1 MKLIVL
7 KGKEN
12 TGKTTT
18 INCVCNDLR
27 GKGYIE
33 PSSKTFEDLGNGD
46 FLTVLEKEGVKI
58 GIISQG
64 DEPDKFLN
72 YFEKIEQKACSN
84 NIKVICALRKSIENE
99 VDLSDGAKNTILKE
113 VEINKANPNSF
124 EGRKSE
130 INQKVK
136 ELLALVVWFITY
148 TPNLLPL

>member
-1 MKLIVL
+1 MELIVL

-33 PSSKTFEDLGNGD
+33 PSSQTFEDLGNGD

-64 DEPDKFLN
+64 DEPDKFPN
-72 YFEKIEQKACSN
+72 YFEKIEQKACTENTCSN

-99 VDLSDGAKNTILKE
+99 VDLLDGNKNTILTE

-136 ELLALVVWFITY
+136 ELLALVV
-148 TPNLLPL
+148 